1 MLCFC
6 REWHEVDYT
15 KPSPCS
21 SPLFPLHASR
31 WACFQLQTERQE
43 RWSTHSGTRG
53 RAKQINWLT
62 SGGFIES
69 PMNQLFMM
77 QAELAILPLT
87 RIETSATQR
96 YSLFI
101 SLSNIPVL
109 IERNFFFF
117 NDPCLSINMAKS
129 FRQLLITKID
139 SEKKTCSWAYL
150 VTHSNTSLFQI

>member
-1 MLCFC
+1 
-6 REWHEVDYT
+6 
-15 KPSPCS
+15 
-21 SPLFPLHASR
+21 
-31 WACFQLQTERQE
+31 
-43 RWSTHSGTRG
+43 
-53 RAKQINWLT
+53 
-62 SGGFIES
+62 
-69 PMNQLFMM
+69 MNQLFMM
-77 QAELAILPLT
+77 QAELAIFPLT

-139 SEKKTCSWAYL
+139 SEKKHVPELT
-150 VTHSNTSLFQI
+150 